1 MKIAYIGKIQLS
13 DADLSYLNSA
23 QKLSDITYIMEV
35 TPRFM
40 KGPAYNI
47 GKIYTHSGVFKATEA
62 YPEFEKYSRIID
74 VDKFYVVNT
83 CGKFWQLKAFWTNFL
98 LLLFLIRNKF
108 DVIHLTWPANVYEF
122 IIYMLK
128 RKIILTVHDPFPHT
142 GLDTRI
148 VRLRRK
154 VAFRCVPH
162 FIILNKAQ
170 REKFL
175 SFYHLPSSAVIDS
188 RLSCYTYLNMVEQ
201 DMTTVPEQKYILFAG
216 KISKYKGVEYL
227 LEAMKKVHDTFPDI
241 KLVVAGGGK
250 YHFDISEYAALPYI
264 DIRNRFIPDEE
275 LVALMNK
282 TQFMVCPYTD
292 ATQSG
297 VIMSSFTFGTPVIA
311 TRVGG
316 LPEMLGNGKY
326 GMLVKEKDTDA
337 LYQGICSL
345 LSDEEQLADYRK
357 EIAKDY
363 TSDGYLSWKTIAE
376 ELRESYLQMASRKQ
390 TLCFTLN
397 YCV

>member
-40 KGPAYNI
+40 KGPACNI
-47 GKIYTHSGVFKATEA
+47 SKIYPHSGVFKATEA

-98 LLLFLIRNKF
+98 LLLFLIKNKF

-142 GLDTRI
+142 GLDTHI

-188 RLSCYTYLNMVEQ
+188 RLSCYTYLNMVEH
-201 DMTTVPEQKYILFAG
+201 DITTVPEQKYILFAG

-337 LYQGICSL
+337 LYLGICSL

-397 YCV
+397 YCG

>member
-47 GKIYTHSGVFKATEA
+47 GKIYPHSGVFKATEA

-250 YHFDISEYAALPYI
+250 YHFDISGYAALPYI

-275 LVALMNK
+275 LVALMKK

>member
-47 GKIYTHSGVFKATEA
+47 GKIYPHSGVFKATEA

>member
-13 DADLSYLNSA
+13 DADLSYLNAA
-23 QKLSDITYIMEV
+23 QKLSDITYIIEV

-47 GKIYTHSGVFKATEA
+47 GKIYPHSGVFKATEA

-363 TSDGYLSWKTIAE
+363 TSDGYLSWKTITE

>member
-47 GKIYTHSGVFKATEA
+47 GKIYPHSGVFKATEA
-62 YPEFEKYSRIID
+62 YPEFEKYSSIID

-337 LYQGICSL
+337 LYLGICSL

>member
-1 MKIAYIGKIQLS
+1 MKIAYLGKIQLS
-13 DADLSYLNSA
+13 DADLSYLNAA

-47 GKIYTHSGVFKATEA
+47 GKIYPHSGVFKATEA

-363 TSDGYLSWKTIAE
+363 TSDSYLSWKTIAE

>member
-23 QKLSDITYIMEV
+23 HKLSDITYIMEV

-47 GKIYTHSGVFKATEA
+47 GKIYPHSGVFKATEA

-357 EIAKDY
+357 EIATDY
-363 TSDGYLSWKTIAE
+363 TRDGYLSWKTIAE

>member
-1 MKIAYIGKIQLS
+1 MKIAYLGKIQLS
-13 DADLSYLNSA
+13 DADLSYLNAA

-47 GKIYTHSGVFKATEA
+47 GKIYPHSGVFKATEA

-98 LLLFLIRNKF
+98 LLLFLIKNKF

-188 RLSCYTYLNMVEQ
+188 RLSCYTYLNIVEQ

>member
-47 GKIYTHSGVFKATEA
+47 GKIYPHSGVFKATEA

-108 DVIHLTWPANVYEF
+108 DIIHLTWPANVYEF

-326 GMLVKEKDTDA
+326 GMLVKEKNTDA

>member
-40 KGPAYNI
+40 KGPAYNF
-47 GKIYTHSGVFKATEA
+47 GKIDPHSGVFKATEA

>member
-47 GKIYTHSGVFKATEA
+47 GKIYPHSGVFKATEA

-128 RKIILTVHDPFPHT
+128 RKMILTVHDPFPHT

-175 SFYHLPSSAVIDS
+175 SFYRLPSSAVIDS

-216 KISKYKGVEYL
+216 KISKYKRVEYL

>member
-1 MKIAYIGKIQLS
+1 MKIAYLGKIQLS
-13 DADLSYLNSA
+13 DADLSYLNAA

-47 GKIYTHSGVFKATEA
+47 GKIYPHSGVFKATEA

-337 LYQGICSL
+337 LYKGICSL

>member
-47 GKIYTHSGVFKATEA
+47 GKIYPHSGVFKATEA

-241 KLVVAGGGK
+241 KLVVAGSGK

-337 LYQGICSL
+337 LYLGICSL

>member
-40 KGPAYNI
+40 KGPACNI
-47 GKIYTHSGVFKATEA
+47 SKIYPHSGVFKATEA

-337 LYQGICSL
+337 LYLGICSL

-397 YCV
+397 YCG

>member
-40 KGPAYNI
+40 KGPACNI
-47 GKIYTHSGVFKATEA
+47 SKIYPHSGVFKATEA

-337 LYQGICSL
+337 LYLGICSL

-376 ELRESYLQMASRKQ
+376 ELRESYLQMASRK
-390 TLCFTLN
+390 
-397 YCV
+397 

>member
-1 MKIAYIGKIQLS
+1 MKIAYLGKIQLS
-13 DADLSYLNSA
+13 DADLSYLNAA

-47 GKIYTHSGVFKATEA
+47 GKIYPHSGVFKATEA

-297 VIMSSFTFGTPVIA
+297 VIMSSFTFGTPVLA

-337 LYQGICSL
+337 LYLGICSL

>member
-47 GKIYTHSGVFKATEA
+47 GKIYPHSGVFRATEA

-337 LYQGICSL
+337 LYLGICSL

>member
-1 MKIAYIGKIQLS
+1 MKIAYLGKIQLS
-13 DADLSYLNSA
+13 DADLSYLNAA

-47 GKIYTHSGVFKATEA
+47 GKIYPHSGVFKATEA

-337 LYQGICSL
+337 VYQGICSL

>member
-1 MKIAYIGKIQLS
+1 MKIAYLGKIQLS
-13 DADLSYLNSA
+13 DADLSYLNAA

-47 GKIYTHSGVFKATEA
+47 GKIYPHSGVFKATEA

-188 RLSCYTYLNMVEQ
+188 RLSCYTYLNIVEQ

-337 LYQGICSL
+337 LYQGICRL

>member
-40 KGPAYNI
+40 KGPACNI
-47 GKIYTHSGVFKATEA
+47 SKIYPHSGVFKATEA

-142 GLDTRI
+142 GLDTHI

-337 LYQGICSL
+337 LYLGICSL

-376 ELRESYLQMASRKQ
+376 ELRESYLQMASRK
-390 TLCFTLN
+390 
-397 YCV
+397 

>member
-1 MKIAYIGKIQLS
+1 MKIAYLGKIQLS
-13 DADLSYLNSA
+13 DADLSYLNAA

-47 GKIYTHSGVFKATEA
+47 GKIYPHSGVFKATEA

-357 EIAKDY
+357 EIAKDC
-363 TSDGYLSWKTIAE
+363 DGYLSWKTIAE

>member
-47 GKIYTHSGVFKATEA
+47 GKIYPHSGVFKTTEA